1 MFTNKINKICKIAFS
16 IFFLIGSYAF
26 AGTTGKIAGKVVD
39 GTNNEPLIAANIFVV
54 GTNYGAAA
62 DFEGNYFI
70 INLPPGVYQLR
81 ISMIGYSTKTISEVR
96 VSVDQTTKID
106 VELFQDTIQLTD
118 VVVSAAKP
126 IVRKDLTSTESK
138 VSGDDISMLPLD
150 DVSAVVNLQAGVIDG
165 HFRGGRSN
173 EVKYLIDGIA
183 VNDVYSGSSAM
194 EVEVNSI
201 EEIQVLTGTFN
212 AEYGEAMSGVVN
224 QITKIANNEYEGSI
238 SGYLS
243 DYFTSRSELF
253 QNIEHISPTENYN
266 IQGNF
271 SGPIPGTDGF
281 VKFFLSGRYVN
292 DKGYLYGKRKFNPS
306 DSSDFSAN
314 DSEDWYIGSTGD
326 NEFVPMNSSQRYT
339 MQGKLSFD
347 VGSGKGIVLNGM
359 IQNNEYRDYNH
370 QYQLNPDGDYQKF
383 QKSYLGSI
391 SYTHVISNAAFID
404 FVGSYFLSD
413 YNQYVFEN
421 PLDSRYVDPKRKA
434 DVSGNAFLTGGTEN
448 WHFNHTTTTLSGKMD
463 FTFQANNT
471 HQFKAGLEFLQ
482 HDLSYEDYQ
491 IVIDVSTDFKPTLP
505 EPGAFNFN
513 IYNANPYQF
522 AAYLQD
528 KIELDYLI
536 VNVGLR
542 FDYFEP
548 DGDYLNNPNRI
559 AEIDQLTSP
568 FPDSL
573 VSKASAKYQLSPR
586 IGLSYPITD
595 RGAIHI
601 SYGHFFQI
609 PPFEYL
615 YRNPNFRIP
624 LTGDFPENIGNTI
637 GNTDLKP
644 QQTIMYEIGL
654 QQELFDNFG
663 ATLTVYH
670 KDIRNLLAT
679 EIYIKNEFRKFS
691 KLVNRDYA
699 SVNGLTLSF
708 EKKFIDGFGA
718 TIDYTFQVAKGNASD
733 PHDAFNKAQ
742 ANPPIEAN
750 KTLAYLDWD
759 RTHSFNFTLTAGT
772 PGNYI
777 ISMIGKYGTGLPYTP
792 SIQNQ
797 RTGLENSD
805 RRPDFFNMDVFLTKQ
820 FNFFGVTT
828 SAFIRIFNLLDTAN
842 ELDVFSDTG
851 RAGYTLELTRSQEAP
866 RGVNTLAEYFAR
878 PDFYSAPR
886 SINIGMNVN
895 L

>member
-1 MFTNKINKICKIAFS
+1 
-16 IFFLIGSYAF
+16 
-26 AGTTGKIAGKVVD
+26 
-39 GTNNEPLIAANIFVV
+39 
-54 GTNYGAAA
+54 
-62 DFEGNYFI
+62 
-70 INLPPGVYQLR
+70 
-81 ISMIGYSTKTISEVR
+81 
-96 VSVDQTTKID
+96 
-106 VELFQDTIQLTD
+106 
-118 VVVSAAKP
+118 
-126 IVRKDLTSTESK
+126 
-138 VSGDDISMLPLD
+138 
-150 DVSAVVNLQAGVIDG
+150 
-165 HFRGGRSN
+165 
-173 EVKYLIDGIA
+173 
-183 VNDVYSGSSAM
+183 
-194 EVEVNSI
+194 
-201 EEIQVLTGTFN
+201 
-212 AEYGEAMSGVVN
+212 
-224 QITKIANNEYEGSI
+224 
-238 SGYLS
+238 
-243 DYFTSRSELF
+243 
-253 QNIEHISPTENYN
+253 
-266 IQGNF
+266 
-271 SGPIPGTDGF
+271 
-281 VKFFLSGRYVN
+281 
-292 DKGYLYGKRKFNPS
+292 
-306 DSSDFSAN
+306 
-314 DSEDWYIGSTGD
+314 
-326 NEFVPMNSSQRYT
+326 
-339 MQGKLSFD
+339 
-347 VGSGKGIVLNGM
+347 
-359 IQNNEYRDYNH
+359 
-370 QYQLNPDGDYQKF
+370 
-383 QKSYLGSI
+383 
-391 SYTHVISNAAFID
+391 
-404 FVGSYFLSD
+404 
-413 YNQYVFEN
+413 
-421 PLDSRYVDPKRKA
+421 
-434 DVSGNAFLTGGTEN
+434 
-448 WHFNHTTTTLSGKMD
+448 
-463 FTFQANNT
+463 
-471 HQFKAGLEFLQ
+471 
-482 HDLSYEDYQ
+482 
-491 IVIDVSTDFKPTLP
+491 
-505 EPGAFNFN
+505 
-513 IYNANPYQF
+513 
-522 AAYLQD
+522 
-528 KIELDYLI
+528 

-548 DGDYLNNPNRI
+548 DGDYLKNPNRI

-654 QQELFDNFG
+654 QQELFDSFG

-733 PHDAFNKAQ
+733 PNDAFNKAQ

>member
-1 MFTNKINKICKIAFS
+1 VFTNKINKICKIAFS

-106 VELFQDTIQLTD
+106 VDLFEDSIQLSD

-224 QITKIANNEYEGSI
+224 QITKIANNKYEGSI

-253 QNIEHISPTENYN
+253 QNIEHISPTDNYN

-292 DKGYLYGKRKFNPS
+292 DEGYLYGKRKFNPS

-391 SYTHVISNAAFID
+391 SYTHVISNAAFLD
-404 FVGSYFLSD
+404 LVGSYFLSD

-463 FTFQANNT
+463 FTFQANNI
-471 HQFKAGLEFLQ
+471 HQFKAGLEYLQ

-522 AAYLQD
+522 AGYLQD

-548 DGDYLNNPNRI
+548 DGDYLKNPNRI

-733 PHDAFNKAQ
+733 PNDAFNKAQ

-842 ELDVFSDTG
+842 ELDVFADTG

>member
-106 VELFQDTIQLTD
+106 VDLFEDSIQLSD

-224 QITKIANNEYEGSI
+224 QITKIANNKYEGSI

-253 QNIEHISPTENYN
+253 QNIEHISPTDNYN

-292 DKGYLYGKRKFNPS
+292 DEGYLYGKRKFNPS

-391 SYTHVISNAAFID
+391 SYTHVISNAAFLD
-404 FVGSYFLSD
+404 LVGSYFLSD

-463 FTFQANNT
+463 FTFQANNI
-471 HQFKAGLEFLQ
+471 HQFKAGLEYLQ

-522 AAYLQD
+522 AGYLQD

-548 DGDYLNNPNRI
+548 DGDYLKNPNRI

-733 PHDAFNKAQ
+733 PNDAFNKAQ

>member
-1 MFTNKINKICKIAFS
+1 VFTNKINKICKIAFS

-106 VELFQDTIQLTD
+106 VDLFEDSIQLSD

-224 QITKIANNEYEGSI
+224 QITKIANNKYEGSI

-253 QNIEHISPTENYN
+253 QNIEHISPTDNYN

-292 DKGYLYGKRKFNPS
+292 DEGYLYGKRKFNPS

-391 SYTHVISNAAFID
+391 SYTHVISNAAFLD
-404 FVGSYFLSD
+404 LVGSYFLSD

-463 FTFQANNT
+463 FTFQANNI
-471 HQFKAGLEFLQ
+471 HQFKAGLEYLQ

-522 AAYLQD
+522 AGYLQD

-548 DGDYLNNPNRI
+548 DGDYLKNPNRI

-733 PHDAFNKAQ
+733 PNDAFNKAQ